1 MLEELERLIKF
12 IEQEYFEFNKQWKES
27 NYYYEINLRKKTIND
42 LIDDNILNAIFN
54 YREFINEKN
63 TKEVLRLIYQR
74 TF

>member
-42 LIDDNILNAIFN
+42 RN
-54 YREFINEKN
+54 YGRKTESSGRI
-63 TKEVLRLIYQR
+63 
-74 TF
+74 